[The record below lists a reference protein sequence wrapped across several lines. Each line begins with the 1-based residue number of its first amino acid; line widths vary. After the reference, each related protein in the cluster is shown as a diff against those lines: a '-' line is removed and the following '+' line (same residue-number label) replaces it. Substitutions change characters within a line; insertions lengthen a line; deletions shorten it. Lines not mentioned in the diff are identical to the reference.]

1 MRGFLDPVKMSLRN
15 KLILARECHTQ
26 ENTIFLMLM
35 EILELWKAT
44 LGELELTISK
54 PSFTTWFKQTKLLEI
69 SDERAV
75 ISVPNTFTQRFLE
88 HKYNPA
94 IIKSLQ
100 NVSGQKIK
108 EVTYKTHTSS
118 MLNTLD
124 LSSKDV
130 SSVLASSFIDN
141 TASMNTLPIDAHGL
155 NPRYTFENFVVGK
168 ANESAFAAAQAVVAN
183 PGVTYNPLFIYGSTG
198 LGKTHLLQ
206 AVGHYLLKKN
216 PDLNII
222 YVTCENFVNDFVS
235 YLQTGRAKEFKDRY
249 RNVDLFLVDDVQFF
263 IGKAGSIEEFFNTFN
278 ELHQHNKQMVFTC
291 DRQPDAIPTI
301 EPRMISRFKSGIAA
315 EIISPDFETRT
326 AILASKCKDKGFFLD
341 NDSIHF
347 VASIIQSNV
356 RELEGALNKIIAV
369 HQFKNIKPSLST
381 VKSILSTMVVNTN
394 QNQSISPKAFI
405 EAVANFYNLKFDDLI
420 GKNKEQRVAMPRQI
434 AMFLLRKDT
443 NYSFP
448 FIGQEVGGRD
458 HTTVMHAYNKI
469 SKELEVNNRLREE
482 IEMIKKR
489 VYLVEKP

>member
-1 MRGFLDPVKMSLRN
+1 MRAILDPVKITLTTLK
-15 KLILARECHTQ
+15 KLALACHTQ

-35 EILELWKAT
+35 DILELWKAT

-100 NVSGQKIK
+100 NVSGVKIK
-108 EVTYKTHTSS
+108 EVTYKTHASAMISMQDQVQREISS
-118 MLNTLD
+118 AAN
-124 LSSKDV
+124 
-130 SSVLASSFIDN
+130 ASLY
-141 TASMNTLPIDAHGL
+141 TAAPTATLPVDIHGL
-155 NPRYTFENFVVGK
+155 NPRYTFENFVVGR

-183 PGVTYNPLFIYGSTG
+183 PGVTYNPLFIYGNTG

-216 PDLNII
+216 PNLKII
-222 YVTCENFVNDFVS
+222 YVTCENYVNDFIN
-235 YLQTGRAKEFKDRY
+235 YLHTSRILEFKNRY
-249 RNVDLFLVDDVQFF
+249 RKADLFLVDDVQFLV
-263 IGKAGSIEEFFNTFN
+263 GKGGSIEEFFNTFN

-301 EPRMISRFKSGIAA
+301 ESRLISRFKSGITA
-315 EIISPDFETRT
+315 EIISPDFETRA
-326 AILASKCKDKGFFLD
+326 AILASKCKDKAFFLD
-341 NDSIHF
+341 NDSIHY

-356 RELEGALNKIIAV
+356 RELEGALNKVIAV

-381 VKSILSTMVVNTN
+381 IKSVLSTMIVNTN
-394 QNQSISPKAFI
+394 QNQSISPKHFL
-405 EAVANFYNLKFDDLI
+405 EAVATFYNLKLDDLL
-420 GKNKEQRVAMPRQI
+420 GKNKEQRVALPRQI

-443 NYSFP
+443 SYSFP

>member
-1 MRGFLDPVKMSLRN
+1 
-15 KLILARECHTQ
+15 
-26 ENTIFLMLM
+26 MLM
-35 EILELWKAT
+35 DISELWKAT

-69 SDERAV
+69 SETNAV

-100 NVSGQKIK
+100 NVSGHKIK
-108 EVTYKTHTSS
+108 EVTYKTHSAS
-118 MLNTLD
+118 MVNTLD
-124 LSSKDV
+124 QSKDV
-130 SSVLASSFIDN
+130 SGVGVIYPSAPMAN
-141 TASMNTLPIDAHGL
+141 LPVDSHGL

-183 PGVTYNPLFIYGSTG
+183 PGVTYNPLFIYGSAG

-216 PDLNII
+216 SGLKII
-222 YVTCENFVNDFVS
+222 YVTCEAYVNDFINCV
-235 YLQTGRAKEFKDRY
+235 QTKHAREFKDRY
-249 RNVDLFLVDDVQFF
+249 RNVDLFLVDDVQFLV
-263 IGKAGSIEEFFNTFN
+263 GKTGSIEEFFHTFN

-301 EPRMISRFKSGIAA
+301 EPRMISRFKSGITA
-315 EIISPDFETRT
+315 EIIAPDFETRS
-326 AILASKCKDKGFFLD
+326 AILASKCKDKGFYLD
-341 NDSIHF
+341 NDSNHY

-381 VKSILSTMVVNTN
+381 IKSVLSTMVVNTN
-394 QNQSISPKAFI
+394 QNQSVSPKTFL
-405 EAVANFYNLKFDDLI
+405 EAVAAFYNLKMDDLI
-420 GKNKEQRVAMPRQI
+420 GKNKEQRVALPRQI

-443 NYSFP
+443 SYSFP
-448 FIGQEVGGRD
+448 FIGHEVGGRD